1 MMTRTLLARCAPLAI
16 AASAA
21 LPVMPATA
29 QDAATPQPVIVLP
42 PAETAPV
49 ATAPAP
55 SPAIVLPAP
64 APAVAAP
71 VQTTQAPVAETSTS
85 PAEAVSAPARTTR
98 STAVRRSAPAAALAA
113 APAAE
118 AAPSQPVSQSSIDE
132 MTARPITPPATA
144 EIAPTVAEPVAANDS
159 SGTNEVLI
167 AGLLGALGLAAV
179 GGVAF
184 AASRRRRRRA
194 EEMDYD
200 TVEQTYAE
208 QPVAYE
214 APMVQTHEPART
226 TPVVPAT
233 SFAAAAPAPVMAP
246 ATAPGMARNTSAP
259 RANGDPVALPSEVP
273 QTFEERDALLKEL
286 VAAEPDRANPFT
298 SVRARARRAKLIMQS
313 LGQDFQNR
321 KPRIDLSEYTNR
333 WPALRGWQPATA

>member
-1 MMTRTLLARCAPLAI
+1 MNGRSGERLQFFARCVAMMTRTLLARCAPLAI

-21 LPVMPATA
+21 LPVMPANA

-98 STAVRRSAPAAALAA
+98 STAIRRSAPAAAGAA

-132 MTARPITPPATA
+132 MTARPITPPATT
-144 EIAPTVAEPVAANDS
+144 EIAPTVAACLEKAEQQ
-159 SGTNEVLI
+159 GLI
-167 AGLLGALGLAAV
+167 IDVETLDDVLAADN
-179 GGVAF
+179 
-184 AASRRRRRRA
+184 
-194 EEMDYD
+194 E
-200 TVEQTYAE
+200 
-208 QPVAYE
+208 
-214 APMVQTHEPART
+214 
-226 TPVVPAT
+226 
-233 SFAAAAPAPVMAP
+233 
-246 ATAPGMARNTSAP
+246 
-259 RANGDPVALPSEVP
+259 
-273 QTFEERDALLKEL
+273 
-286 VAAEPDRANPFT
+286 
-298 SVRARARRAKLIMQS
+298 ARRMAQTMLP
-313 LGQDFQNR
+313 G
-321 KPRIDLSEYTNR
+321 
-333 WPALRGWQPATA
+333 